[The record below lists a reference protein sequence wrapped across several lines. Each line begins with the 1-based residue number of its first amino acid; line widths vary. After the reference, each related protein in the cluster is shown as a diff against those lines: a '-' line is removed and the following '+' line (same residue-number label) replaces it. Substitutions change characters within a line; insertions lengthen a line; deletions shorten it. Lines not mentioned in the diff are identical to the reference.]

1 MPGTYFVR
9 RFAIL
14 LPIAL
19 AAALLPGPAV
29 AAAAAAPTAR
39 FTWEMDQRYGDA
51 TGDGFFD
58 PSRQASEVQAPYRV
72 HFNACGSAG
81 GGSAIRTY
89 RWTFG
94 DVVRTTESC
103 EISRTFTRE
112 GVVDVQ
118 LVVITATGSRDS
130 ARQPVRVKDLLV
142 VSIGDSIAS
151 GEGNPYATER
161 LVNVDVN
168 GNEIRIPKDATWQD
182 ERCHRSGVAGP
193 AQAARHLE
201 TTSTRTSVTFV
212 HLACSGAS
220 IADPIPGDDLADGG
234 LLDPYVGIEPRA
246 VPRCRRRSP
255 SSSS

>member
-29 AAAAAAPTAR
+29 AGTAAAPTAR

-58 PSRQASEVQAPYRV
+58 PSRQASDVQAPFRV
-72 HFNACGSAG
+72 HFNGCDSAG

-94 DVVRTTESC
+94 DVVRTTEDC
-103 EISRTFTRE
+103 EISRGFTRE

-118 LVVITATGSRDS
+118 LVVITAAGNRDS

-151 GEGNPYATER
+151 GEGNPYATEH

-182 ERCHRSGVAGP
+182 ERCHRSGSPVPPRPCATSN
-193 AQAARHLE
+193 
-201 TTSTRTSVTFV
+201 TTSARTS
-212 HLACSGAS
+212 AS
-220 IADPIPGDDLADGG
+220 PLSTWRARERRSAEPDPGRRPRGRWSA
-234 LLDPYVGIEPRA
+234 DPYVGIEPTGRKVRA
-246 VPRCRRRSP
+246 LPP
-255 SSSS
+255 